1 MSDRSSFSLDAK
13 YTQTEG
19 VVLLSGVQA
28 LVRLPLDQLRA
39 DRRRGLRTAGLIS
52 GYRGSP
58 LAGLDLLFQRSQKLL
73 DAHDLRFIPGVNED
87 LGATMIFG
95 SQIANLFPQPV
106 YDGVIGM
113 WYGKAP
119 GVDRSGDIFKHANF
133 AGSGRNG
140 GVLAVAG
147 DDPLS
152 KSSTLPSASETALY
166 DALMPVVVPGNIQD
180 LLDYGRLGFELSR
193 FSGLWVGLK
202 MVTTLADQFGTAF
215 VGEDR
220 LPIVIP
226 DLTFNGRPWRPTQT
240 HTLGSPT
247 SLALEQEIHEGR
259 LVAALAFARANQLNR
274 ITVQAPGARIGLIAA
289 GKPYDELRQALSG
302 LGLDDAALE
311 RYGIRI
317 LKLGMIFPLE
327 PQIVQEFAHGLEE
340 IIVVEEK
347 RAFVELFV
355 RDALYQLPE
364 RPRVIGKRDEHDRPF
379 IPVHGELDAAILTP
393 LLAGRLARI
402 VSGERFTQRLAQL
415 RLQRD
420 LPVLSLS
427 TGAGL
432 ARTPYFCSGCPHNRS
447 TVVPEG
453 SMAGGGIGCH
463 GLVHGMGR
471 STIGLGHMGGEGAQW
486 VGIAPFS
493 ATSHMFQNLG
503 DGTFFHSG
511 SLAVRQAVAAGS
523 NITFKLLYNS
533 AVGMTGGQEVDG
545 SMSVP
550 ALTRALEAE
559 GVRRIIITTD
569 NLKRYPS
576 DTRWAP
582 GVEIWHRDRLD
593 EAQLVLRDTPGV
605 TVLLHDQMCAAEL
618 RRLRK
623 RGRAAEP
630 ATRVVINQAICEG
643 CGDCG
648 VKSNCLSVQ
657 PVETEFG
664 RKTQIH
670 QSSCNK
676 DYSCL
681 LGDCPSFVIVD
692 PGNVK
697 QAPKRKL
704 RRVDEPL
711 PEPMLRVGADCNI
724 FMTGIGGTGVV
735 TVNQLLGT
743 AALLDGRFVD
753 GLDQTGLSQKGGAV
767 VSHLKLSTAPV
778 VGSNRIAPGEADC
791 LLAFDILT
799 ATAPPQIVRA
809 NPERTVAV
817 VSTSQVPTGAMVA
830 STATHFPQLDGLK
843 SMINDRTRAG
853 ENLFFDAIALAEEAF
868 GDHLAANMIIVG
880 AAFQQGLIPI
890 SVAAI
895 EQAIVLN
902 GVGIEMNTHAFRLG
916 RQLVAQPAGGTAMA
930 APATQPPP
938 AEITPEAQALVD
950 SVGAPMG
957 SELRRLLLIRVPELI
972 AYQNSAYA
980 CRYTEFVARIY
991 RAEQA
996 AIPGASTISEAVARY
1011 LFKLMAYKDEYE
1023 VARLALSERFQRE
1036 LSEQFGADARVTYQL
1051 HPPFLRALGWKQKI
1065 GLGRWFNSAFQLLR
1079 RMRGLRGTPFDP
1091 FGYAEVRRVE
1101 RALIGEYCALIEQ
1114 AIATL
1119 TPARQAQLLELAQL
1133 PDQIRGYEEI
1143 KLTSVRHFRQRSAE
1157 LLKVF

>member
-843 SMINDRTRAG
+843 SMINGRTRAG

-1036 LSEQFGADARVTYQL
+1036 LSEQFGADSRVTYQL

-1079 RMRGLRGTPFDP
+1079 RMRGLRGTAFDP

-1119 TPARQAQLLELAQL
+1119 TPARQGQLLELAQL

-1143 KLTSVRHFRQRSAE
+1143 KLTSVRRFRQRSAE

>member
-302 LGLDDAALE
+302 LELDDAALE

-493 ATSHMFQNLG
+493 ATSTCSRILV
-503 DGTFFHSG
+503 TVHS
-511 SLAVRQAVAAGS
+511 
-523 NITFKLLYNS
+523 F
-533 AVGMTGGQEVDG
+533 
-545 SMSVP
+545 
-550 ALTRALEAE
+550 TRA
-559 GVRRIIITTD
+559 
-569 NLKRYPS
+569 P
-576 DTRWAP
+576 WP
-582 GVEIWHRDRLD
+582 
-593 EAQLVLRDTPGV
+593 
-605 TVLLHDQMCAAEL
+605 
-618 RRLRK
+618 
-623 RGRAAEP
+623 
-630 ATRVVINQAICEG
+630 
-643 CGDCG
+643 
-648 VKSNCLSVQ
+648 
-657 PVETEFG
+657 F
-664 RKTQIH
+664 
-670 QSSCNK
+670 
-676 DYSCL
+676 
-681 LGDCPSFVIVD
+681 
-692 PGNVK
+692 
-697 QAPKRKL
+697 
-704 RRVDEPL
+704 
-711 PEPMLRVGADCNI
+711 
-724 FMTGIGGTGVV
+724 
-735 TVNQLLGT
+735 
-743 AALLDGRFVD
+743 
-753 GLDQTGLSQKGGAV
+753 
-767 VSHLKLSTAPV
+767 
-778 VGSNRIAPGEADC
+778 
-791 LLAFDILT
+791 
-799 ATAPPQIVRA
+799 
-809 NPERTVAV
+809 
-817 VSTSQVPTGAMVA
+817 
-830 STATHFPQLDGLK
+830 
-843 SMINDRTRAG
+843 
-853 ENLFFDAIALAEEAF
+853 
-868 GDHLAANMIIVG
+868 
-880 AAFQQGLIPI
+880 
-890 SVAAI
+890 
-895 EQAIVLN
+895 
-902 GVGIEMNTHAFRLG
+902 
-916 RQLVAQPAGGTAMA
+916 
-930 APATQPPP
+930 
-938 AEITPEAQALVD
+938 
-950 SVGAPMG
+950 
-957 SELRRLLLIRVPELI
+957 
-972 AYQNSAYA
+972 
-980 CRYTEFVARIY
+980 AR
-991 RAEQA
+991 
-996 AIPGASTISEAVARY
+996 P
-1011 LFKLMAYKDEYE
+1011 
-1023 VARLALSERFQRE
+1023 
-1036 LSEQFGADARVTYQL
+1036 
-1051 HPPFLRALGWKQKI
+1051 
-1065 GLGRWFNSAFQLLR
+1065 
-1079 RMRGLRGTPFDP
+1079 
-1091 FGYAEVRRVE
+1091 
-1101 RALIGEYCALIEQ
+1101 
-1114 AIATL
+1114 
-1119 TPARQAQLLELAQL
+1119 
-1133 PDQIRGYEEI
+1133 
-1143 KLTSVRHFRQRSAE
+1143 
-1157 LLKVF
+1157 